1 MYNDFKTNH
10 YMYFL
15 YSKIIIIFELYK
27 HHCIDFISIITN
39 MSIINKWYKLTDV
52 AIVEKIGKMIQEVRL
67 QRNYS
72 QSELARISGV
82 SRATISQL
90 ENGRPATLLTFVQVL
105 RALNKFD
112 VLNNMVQEPE
122 ISPILYAK
130 LQGKKR
136 KRASRKSSTNNKTGE
151 STW

>member
-1 MYNDFKTNH
+1 MNT
-10 YMYFL
+10 
-15 YSKIIIIFELYK
+15 
-27 HHCIDFISIITN
+27 ISIIK
-39 MSIINKWYKLTDV
+39 KWSKLSDV
-52 AIVEKIGKMIQEVRL
+52 AIVEEIGKMIQEVRL

-72 QSELARISGV
+72 QSQLATRSGV

-112 VLNNMVQEPE
+112 ILESMVQEPE
-122 ISPILYAK
+122 ISPLLYAK

-136 KRASRKSSTNNKTGE
+136 KRASGKNTQYQSNNEESS
-151 STW
+151 W

>member
-1 MYNDFKTNH
+1 
-10 YMYFL
+10 MYFL

-39 MSIINKWYKLTDV
+39 MSIINKWSKLTDV

>member
-1 MYNDFKTNH
+1 M
-10 YMYFL
+10 
-15 YSKIIIIFELYK
+15 
-27 HHCIDFISIITN
+27 ITN
-39 MSIINKWYKLTDV
+39 SIINKWHKLTDI
-52 AIVEKIGKMIQEVRL
+52 AIVEEIGKMIQEVRL

-72 QSELARISGV
+72 QSELARLSGI

-112 VLNNMVQEPE
+112 ILNSMVQEPE
-122 ISPILYAK
+122 FSPILYAK

-136 KRASRKSSTNNKTGE
+136 KRASRKGSIDNPKTEESS
-151 STW
+151 W